1 MKLPRGVHPTAV
13 IEEGAEIGEGSV
25 IGPYSIITS
34 SVKIGQNTQVG
45 PHVVIQ
51 GDTSIGHNNK
61 IHAFCSIGSEPQD
74 LSYKGEKTKVVI
86 GNDNVFREYI
96 SINRGTLKQDGI
108 TRIGS
113 FGYFM
118 SYCHVGHD
126 VTIGDHVRVVNS
138 CNIAGHV
145 TIGDRAI
152 LSGGTNVSQFVSI
165 GKAAFIGGGSAIDKD
180 IPCYVTAV
188 GNRVLLRGVNI
199 VGLKRLGVDK
209 QHISETVEF
218 YRSMEISPTS
228 AKSFCQSP
236 ESVGEFRNNPVVQE
250 IIQFIVESKLGLP
263 SFTA

>member
-1 MKLPRGVHPTAV
+1 MTKKSTIHSTAV
-13 IEEGAEIGEGSV
+13 IEDGAEIAEGVEIGPYAV
-25 IGPYSIITS
+25 IGPF
-34 SVKIGQNTQVG
+34 VKIKENTKIG

-51 GDTSIGHNNK
+51 GDTTIGTGNT

-74 LSYKGEKTKVVI
+74 LSYKGEKTKVLI
-86 GNDNVFREYI
+86 GDNNVFREFM

-108 TRIGS
+108 TQIGS
-113 FGYFM
+113 HGFFM
-118 SYCHVGHD
+118 SYCHIGHD
-126 VTIGDHVRVVNS
+126 VTIGDHVRLVNS

-145 TIGDRAI
+145 KIGERAI

-180 IPCYVTAV
+180 IPCYLTAV

-199 VGLKRLGVDK
+199 VGLKRLGLDK
-209 QHISETVEF
+209 NLISETVEF

-228 AKSFCQSP
+228 SKSFCQNYDSIQ
-236 ESVGEFRNNPVVQE
+236 EYNHNPIVQE
-250 IIQFIVESKLGLP
+250 IIKFIVESKLGLP